1 MKMED
6 FQNQKQSS
14 KDKVFPESLGL
25 QAGMGNKAHTLGF
38 LPKTSNLFSV
48 FAKYIFVCYISL
60 YIYHLFA
67 HRVEVK
73 QMNLWCVG
81 KQSQENGGC
90 MCTSKT
96 CFQGWFSLG
105 KLEMGFIWPSA
116 EFWDEAVSCLLISSH
131 LQKQTAGTHLSAPAK
146 PSMVHGSTCW
156 WLQSLR
162 DSGSLSWPFC
172 WPRRGAAQKLAQGAD
187 SAKT

>member
-1 MKMED
+1 MEV
-6 FQNQKQSS
+6 FQNRKQSS

-25 QAGMGNKAHTLGF
+25 QASMGNKAHSLGF
-38 LPKTSNLFSV
+38 LSKISNLFSV
-48 FAKYIFVCYISL
+48 FAKYIFACCISF
-60 YIYHLFA
+60 YIYHLLA
-67 HRVEVK
+67 HRVEGK

-81 KQSQENGGC
+81 RQSQENGGC

-96 CFQGWFSLG
+96 SFQVCFSLG
-105 KLEMGFIWPSA
+105 KLEMGFIWPNA
-116 EFWDEAVSCLLISSH
+116 EFWDEAVSCLLTSSH

-146 PSMVHGSTCW
+146 ANMVRGSTCW

-172 WPRRGAAQKLAQGAD
+172 WPCREAAQGPAQGAD